1 MPKPI
6 IKIAV
11 IGILLVSVLSGKP
24 ARGQDQAPD
33 SSPTTLYFPIVMKQL
48 PLGWIGPDGGNVIE
62 YAADPLHSGVI
73 YAATYGSGVFKSSDD
88 GASWSAASQ
97 GMSLSD
103 RWVNSIA
110 ISASNPQILF
120 AGIYKGVYAKI
131 YKTTDGGQSWFK
143 ADNGIQD
150 PAVVYALA
158 VDPKNPNVAYAGTR
172 GAVVYDSNNNIISW
186 NGVLYRTTDG
196 GANWTPSLTNIG
208 GSTYDDWVYS
218 IAIDPINTAN
228 VYAAAHENGVFKS
241 TNGGS
246 SWSKASSGLPTNSS
260 TSSVISGRSI
270 VVDPHNPQTVYVG
283 LWHNGVFKSTDAAN
297 NWTSVGP
304 SGVKIYPNS
313 LSINP
318 QQTST
323 LFFGDFPE
331 SGETTGL
338 GVWRTTT
345 GGYNWSQVGLQDFWI
360 YTTEV
365 DPFIPTNVFAGPVM
379 GGVYRSTDSGN
390 SWAHS
395 QAGFKASVVT
405 GLVISPSNSLQM
417 VAGILG
423 GGVERSDNAGGTWS
437 DVPGLPG
444 SKNVHAIAL
453 NPSDADQLF
462 VLTDSGVFTLDLST
476 STWAQKSPASLALK
490 APLNVDTKQAVRAAA
505 EELYGPQPDEV
516 LDSGFMQST
525 SVGVAGLSIAFAPS
539 NPSIAYLGTSGG
551 GLYRSTD
558 GGNTWGYWA
567 LSGKVVWSVGVNPTN
582 PNILYAATSDA
593 GVVYFYDGSR
603 WQNTSLNSGI
613 TPNGIIFSSDGT
625 TAFAGTTNGLYKRVG
640 GGSWTLV
647 GLSGYNLRD
656 IAFDPHRAGRIWAGT
671 SNGAFFSD
679 DGGGTWQNGPA
690 DLVGR
695 TVLRISFDPSD
706 PDYVYFSTDSYGSY
720 RAIDP

>member
-1 MPKPI
+1 MPKSI

-11 IGILLVSVLSGKP
+11 IGILLATGLSGKP

-33 SSPTTLYFPIVMKQL
+33 SGGVTLYFPIVMNYL
-48 PLGWIGPDGGNVIE
+48 PVGWIGPDGGNVIE
-62 YAADPLHSGVI
+62 YAVDPLHLGLI
-73 YAATYGSGVFKSSDD
+73 YAATYGSGVFKSSDG
-88 GASWSAASQ
+88 GANWSAASQ

-143 ADNGIQD
+143 ADSGIQD

-158 VDPKNPNVAYAGTR
+158 VDPKNPNVAYAATR
-172 GAVVYDSNNNIISW
+172 GAIVYNSSGGITGW

-196 GANWTPSLTNIG
+196 GASWSSSLTDIG
-208 GSTYDDWVYS
+208 GSNYDDWVYS
-218 IAIDPINTAN
+218 IAIDPSNTAN
-228 VYAAAHENGVFKS
+228 VYAAAHENGVYKS

-318 QQTST
+318 KQTNT

-331 SGETTGL
+331 AGETTGL
-338 GVWRTTT
+338 GVWMTTT
-345 GGYNWSQVGLQDFWI
+345 GGNNWLQVGLQDYSI
-360 YTTEV
+360 YTTEI
-365 DPFIPTNVFAGPVM
+365 DPFVSTNVFAGPVL
-379 GGVYRSTDSGN
+379 GGVYRSTDSGI

-395 QAGFKASVVT
+395 QAGFKASVAT
-405 GLVISPSNSLQM
+405 GLIVLPADSRKM

-423 GGVERSDNAGGTWS
+423 GGVERSDNAGQTWS
-437 DVPGLPG
+437 DIPGLPG
-444 SKNVHAIAL
+444 SRNVHAVAL
-453 NPSDADQLF
+453 SPSDANSLF

-476 STWAQKSPASLALK
+476 STWTQRSPTPLALK
-490 APLNVDTKQAVRAAA
+490 APLSKEEQQSVRAAA
-505 EELYGPQPDEV
+505 EELYGPQPDGV
-516 LDSGFMQST
+516 LDSGFMQPT
-525 SVGVAGLSIAFAPS
+525 SVGVPGLSIAFAPS

-551 GLYRSTD
+551 GLYRSQD
-558 GGNTWGYWA
+558 GGATWSPWA
-567 LSGKVVWSVGVNPTN
+567 LSGKVVLSTAVKPDN
-582 PNILYAATSDA
+582 PNVLYASTSDA
-593 GVVYFYDGSR
+593 GVVQYYNGSS
-603 WQNTSLNSGI
+603 WQSINFPGGGTVNVLI
-613 TPNGIIFSSDGT
+613 YSDPST
-625 TAFAGTTNGLYKRVG
+625 VWAGSTNGVYKRVG
-640 GGSWTLV
+640 SGSWTAA
-647 GLSGYNLRD
+647 GLSNYTLRD
-656 IAFDPHRAGRIWAGT
+656 LTLDPHRAGRLWAGT
-671 SNGAFFSD
+671 SNGAFYSD
-679 DGGGTWQNGPA
+679 DGGITWQNGPA
-690 DLVGR
+690 DLAGR
-695 TVLRISFDPSD
+695 IILKISFDPNS
-706 PDYVYFSTDSYGSY
+706 PDYVYFATDSFGAY
-720 RAIDP
+720 RALDP